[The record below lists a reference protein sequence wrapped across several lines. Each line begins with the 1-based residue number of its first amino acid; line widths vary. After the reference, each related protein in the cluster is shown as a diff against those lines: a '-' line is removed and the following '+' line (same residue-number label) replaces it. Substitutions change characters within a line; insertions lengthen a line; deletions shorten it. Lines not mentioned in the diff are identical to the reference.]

1 MYLLVVLE
9 VVEAEPEPGISL
21 PKLLVP
27 SANGQEALLLQQLG
41 SWAWQGR
48 GCFGSVPVTRLANL
62 EVESAYI
69 PAIAPTQT
77 LCSYPDLLQ
86 NRETKNI

>member
-1 MYLLVVLE
+1 MYLFVVLE

-41 SWAWQGR
+41 SWAWQGEGLLR
-48 GCFGSVPVTRLANL
+48 VRSRHQTSKPGSRVSLHTGH
-62 EVESAYI
+62 
-69 PAIAPTQT
+69 
-77 LCSYPDLLQ
+77 CSDPDLV
-86 NRETKNI
+86 